1 MSSTPGNNSEWVD
14 TAMAIEGGQGI
25 KKTGPSE
32 LKKWVTPQS
41 DQPGPSTV

>member
-14 TAMAIEGGQGI
+14 TAMAIEGGQGN